1 MTLVLDDERS
11 EEQIIVLPL
20 KSLGDQLSAHLLK
33 LTPDNRTDAVVR
45 FARIGFEKKS
55 NATAKQ
61 GLGDPPGN
69 VALVDFLG
77 GTIRWFA

>member
-1 MTLVLDDERS
+1 M
-11 EEQIIVLPL
+11 EEDAVIKLPL
-20 KSLGDQLSAHLLK
+20 QSLGDRLATYLLSISPAQ
-33 LTPDNRTDAVVR
+33 RSEAIAR
-45 FARIGFEKKS
+45 FARIGFEKTS
-55 NATAKQ
+55 NATAKR